1 MKGINNP
8 SETTRDET
16 RKLTHKLRLLNRVE
30 FVFLLLMAVVTL
42 TSVLALTHHKPRAPK
57 KAPAIKEV
65 NDKATK
71 DVRNSVTKEEPKTK
85 KAKKP

>member
-1 MKGINNP
+1 MKGLNNP
-8 SETTRDET
+8 GETTRDAE
-16 RKLTHKLRLLNRVE
+16 RKVSHKLRLLNRVE
-30 FVFLLLMAVVTL
+30 MVFLLLMTVVSL

-65 NDKATK
+65 NEKATK
-71 DVRNSVTKEEPKTK
+71 DVRNSVTKEEPKAK